1 VDCKT
6 TDAVHSVVRRLVRH
20 PDHAYLHADR
30 HQYRLDPPALSPALL
45 LCLLLASCPAPRERV
60 VLLPGGTAPL
70 TITTATGQTL
80 TLATAYQTAEARPSG
95 RLDAG
100 STTAEVVQARYGAV
114 LASTP
119 REGTLFT
126 LHFQTGTTTLTPESQ
141 AEVPALLQEVVQRGA
156 VEVEVE
162 LTGHTDTAGDA
173 LQNEALSLARAAA
186 VRQILVAQGLAATFV
201 RVVGRGERAL
211 AVPTPDETDEPRN
224 RRVDV
229 LVR

>member
-1 VDCKT
+1 MDCKT

-114 LASTP
+114 LATTP
-119 REGTLFT
+119 AAGRLFT
-126 LHFQTGTTTLTPESQ
+126 LHFATGGTTLTDASQ
-141 AEVPALLQEVVQRGA
+141 ADVPALLQEVARRG
-156 VEVEVE
+156 VCEIE
-162 LTGHTDTAGDA
+162 LTGHTDTAGEATAND
-173 LQNEALSLARAAA
+173 ALSLSRAEA
-186 VRQILVAQGLAATFV
+186 VRALLVQAGLTATFV

>member
-1 VDCKT
+1 MT
-6 TDAVHSVVRRLVRH
+6 RASL
-20 PDHAYLHADR
+20 L
-30 HQYRLDPPALSPALL
+30 ALL
-45 LCLLLASCPAPRERV
+45 FLLTACPGPREQV

-80 TLATAYQTAEARPSG
+80 TLSAAYQTATALPSG

-100 STTAEVVQARYGAV
+100 LTTAAQVQARYGAV

-119 REGTLFT
+119 RAGRLFT
-126 LHFQTGTTTLTPESQ
+126 LHFQTGGVTLTDASQ
-141 AEVPALLQEVVQRGA
+141 AEVPALLAEVVRRGA
-156 VEVEVE
+156 VEVLIE
-162 LTGHTDTAGDA
+162 GHTDTVGDA
-173 LQNEALSLARAAA
+173 LANDALSLARADA
-186 VRQILVAQGLAATFV
+186 VRVLLVAQGLTATFV

-211 AVPTPDETDEPRN
+211 LVPTPDDTDEPRN